1 MQITAQLWEASPG
14 QDDLMLVSPLALSQL
29 QAQSV
34 ARISAQIS
42 PPTFQS
48 LECPSHRCYRNLA
61 GGSLLGGPEPPPLLG
76 NSQRYRYEENLGLSH
91 HTDLGFPFQNSAS
104 WEVCSPFLSQKSS
117 AEMEPCLTRCQA
129 MSGRSIPF
137 MKTSAQDL

>member
-1 MQITAQLWEASPG
+1 
-14 QDDLMLVSPLALSQL
+14 MLVSPLALSQL

-61 GGSLLGGPEPPPLLG
+61 GGFLLGRPEPPPLLG
-76 NSQRYRYEENLGLSH
+76 NSQRYGHGESLGLSH
-91 HTDLGFPFQNSAS
+91 HTDLRFPFSELCTLGSLQST
-104 WEVCSPFLSQKSS
+104 L
-117 AEMEPCLTRCQA
+117 EPEKLC
-129 MSGRSIPF
+129 
-137 MKTSAQDL
+137 